1 MIFID
6 DLIFRYSGAG
16 FELRIQE
23 LSIAQGEQAAIIG
36 PSGSGKSTLL
46 HLIAG
51 LLSPESGTIEVFG
64 KSLKNMQEGALR
76 RFRAQELGFIYQ
88 DFGLLEYLTAQ
99 ANILYPYS
107 VSSALKQT
115 PDTDSRL
122 QELAK
127 TAGLSDLLNRHPK
140 ALSQGEKQRVAI
152 CRALLHRPRLILA
165 DEATGNLD
173 PDNKTII
180 LDLIQ
185 KIAEETGATVLAVTH
200 DQHLLPRFKRVI
212 DFRELRAGT
221 ETQGA
226 EASG

>member
-1 MIFID
+1 MIF
-6 DLIFRYSGAG
+6 LNEVMFRYAGAG
-16 FELRIQE
+16 FELRIKE

-64 KSLKNMQEGALR
+64 KSLINMSEGAVR
-76 RFRAQELGFIYQ
+76 KFRAQELGFIYQ
-88 DFGLLEYLTAQ
+88 DFGLLEYLTAE

-107 VSSALKQT
+107 VSSILKRT
-115 PDTDSRL
+115 PETGSCL

-127 TAGLSDLLNRHPK
+127 TAGLSDLLDRHPK

-185 KIAEETGATVLAVTH
+185 KIAAETGATVLAVTH
-200 DQHLLPRFKRVI
+200 DHELLPRFKRVI
-212 DFRELRAGT
+212 DFRELWAGA
-221 ETQGA
+221 ESQDA